1 MDSESRGHLG
11 SLDGGRDPRAE
22 PRRMSGGPLGKRPQ
36 GKGRSVFTRLSVR
49 TLREETTL
57 MFQSDLLRVLVDA
70 APPAFEQHPGCSKN
84 GRECASL
91 AGE

>member
-1 MDSESRGHLG
+1 M
-11 SLDGGRDPRAE
+11 
-22 PRRMSGGPLGKRPQ
+22 
-36 GKGRSVFTRLSVR
+36 FTRLSVR